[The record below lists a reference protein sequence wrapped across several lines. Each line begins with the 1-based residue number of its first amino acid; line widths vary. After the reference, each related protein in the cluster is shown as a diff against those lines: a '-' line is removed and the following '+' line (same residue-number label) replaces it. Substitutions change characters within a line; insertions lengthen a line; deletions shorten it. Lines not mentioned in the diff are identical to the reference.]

1 MNLGRVIG
9 RLWASAKHKSLSGG
23 KLMVV
28 SLLDNSGKP
37 TSSYEV
43 AYDTVD
49 AGVGDLVITVK
60 GSSSK
65 MMPETENATIDCAIV
80 GVVDNVER

>member
-9 RLWASAKHKSLSGG
+9 CLWASAKHQSLAGG
-23 KLMVV
+23 KLLIV
-28 SLLDNSGKP
+28 SVLDKNGN
-37 TSSYEV
+37 TTGSYEV

-49 AGVGDLVITVK
+49 AGKDDLVITVR

-65 MMPETENATIDCAIV
+65 MTSQTESATIDCAIV
-80 GVVDNVER
+80 GVVDHVER

>member
-1 MNLGRVIG
+1 MNLGLVTG
-9 RLWASAKHKSLSGG
+9 YLWASAKHKSLIGG
-23 KLMVV
+23 KLLIV
-28 SLLDNSGKP
+28 SLLDKSGAP
-37 TSSYEV
+37 TDGYEV

-49 AGVGDLVITVK
+49 AGINDMVITVK

-65 MMPETENATIDCAIV
+65 MMPQTEGATIDCAII